1 MADVNPPVGRSGG
14 EKLARDAKAALAR
27 EEAALEDAG
36 KAVTSVEGTA
46 AEVKAL
52 RGRLSKIMRG
62 VVDAIGKGETPPLG
76 RNAGATL
83 SALERHGILES
94 VPGGGRELTALG
106 RQVAGL
112 EQAATEAERLG
123 KRAQAAQERIRG
135 VEQYDQPIGPPRK
148 VRYRVRPRKAGG
160 ATLGIFDLQ
169 ANRFGSENFLS
180 RARADIV
187 AGIGNETGRLPS
199 QYGAEVERQAARQRR
214 EAQRAEK
221 QRAVDAERAAQRA
234 RYRQHLA
241 APTDMRDF
249 AAKLRRETYEG
260 AAKLGEQQGARPPGI
275 SDAEWSGLRRARIS
289 QADEAAGKRAPWI
302 ERSSATHL
310 EAVRRVS
317 QNVGDVKTTEFID
330 RLLQSRMAAAVDEAT
345 APAKRARAK
354 PNQYAEPIG
363 PDKNRFLREAKS
375 RTAAEHR
382 AAVEEN
388 QQAQELARQRDGQLK
403 AARTKLRKLNDTPSW
418 MLPTSGDRESH
429 ARRTELAEAAVPR
442 AEEKAREARAA
453 AKRAADRATETAVVA
468 KDARVRA
475 NAARDA
481 AAPPPK
487 QTAADPEAARTKA
500 QEEGAKKRA
509 TLRKAEG
516 QDVKKA
522 LGDSAKDVEAAA
534 KRNEADVI
542 AAQQRNAEHQRRVA
556 AGQVPPV
563 GSPEAEAAAAQ
574 ERAADAERKRALE
587 RRSRALVPRTQANAG
602 APITEGPRFGQYP
615 YAPIGH
621 RQGRTTSAGDGG
633 DRRQLQSSGATRS
646 APPPPSSPAG
656 RPFRSPCSPRWTAS
670 ARSARARSPRARASA
685 AAARHLQRRRRPGA
699 GAFRGLSG
707 SSTSRS
713 TRSPTRLRAWARSS
727 RTCPTPSTPPPRRCT
742 RSRSAASTSRRRHAN
757 LNAIANGFGVQSG
770 GAAALLRPD
779 QPGAEPVW
787 HHDRQHGGRRRQGR
801 RHVPQRRRRLLL
813 PARAHRHRPADDGP
827 HRREH
832 RHGHPALRRLHP
844 AAEEPGG
851 AARVRHRPDKGI
863 EQHLHAGVQGRAAPA
878 GEGAAAPR
886 HRAVLAAVRL
896 LLRPDPAELQEV
908 PADPAGD
915 VAGGEQGLRRERAR
929 EDHGAARRAH
939 QVDRHQADVEAA
951 NRRRVAANLKADQA
965 HKLTVKAEQEL
976 TASVDAEAAAV
987 AARGRKA
994 GAAAIVAEN
1003 NAREGFYADST
1014 AGAPTTAPVLRGK
1027 APLADVG
1034 TGAEAAGAT
1043 EAVAVEQ
1050 AAVAEGAARGRI
1062 GRMGEGLAKY
1072 SKSAIALSKTGTAV
1086 AGVAVGAGRAAVS
1099 AGGALLRGAAAI
1111 GASLGPID
1119 VALIGLLAFY
1129 EAFKSASAEAERQK
1143 AKLRAAASDPGALRR
1158 LADSGD
1164 VDAFRSQA
1172 ARVQAFILEAQRAS
1186 GHQLT
1191 IAQIRAGHTQRLAA
1205 AGGSVKAQTAATENA
1220 LAEARDSYIAH
1231 LPNTAANRG
1240 SKATLS
1246 AYIKQ
1251 LKAQLRDL
1259 QATGNQINQAI
1270 ADLNSP
1276 EDFQAFSESLTSRI
1290 GLRGRVGVTDPA
1302 KAAKERIRAAKLLT
1316 DGTFTPAQAL
1326 QAIQDAE
1333 ASVLDPAKKQLEEML
1348 AVARTPQQVQAAHSQ
1363 YYKTARGVQG
1373 VGLIRG
1379 ALGLAQR
1386 NVLRLQRDLS
1396 AAQPEPAAQT
1406 GVPSGLGGLT
1416 AKESKRGQTIQSIRQ
1431 SITFQNGIIRTLLR
1445 LLGVS
1450 TRGLNAI
1457 NHEEDQAN
1465 YDTHAERFD
1474 QNTQL
1479 LISRQT
1485 TPAGKQQV
1493 AVERAREK
1501 LRRVNGGI
1509 KKGLDKVG
1517 SRVNAQV
1524 DLNNTL
1530 QADAEQ
1536 AAADAEA
1543 HFEAQLGV
1551 ASAKLA
1557 AGGASDLTISQDAV
1571 SKAQQI
1577 YQHIAGIKG
1586 ADSTE
1591 ALTALENVYRS
1602 KEALNNLVKQQAKA
1616 LYDSVFTLR
1625 ESKTD
1630 NPIKIDR
1637 LEYRHAQGVLR
1648 RGGFETAAERN
1659 EAKANVHTSKRK
1671 LEDDVRNRKIE
1682 SLDFEVQ
1689 IGKLTVQQ
1697 EIAALQRL
1705 LATTKKG
1712 TEARRD
1718 LRRKI
1723 LGLKH
1728 DLAQDS
1734 GLDLDVGS
1742 VRLPTAYEIRRLVK
1756 GERKGI
1762 NVTQSYATTVHV
1774 SSNVDIAKVGD
1785 AMERHHK
1792 GAGKAIAHATG
1803 MI

>member
-1 MADVNPPVGRSGG
+1 
-14 EKLARDAKAALAR
+14 
-27 EEAALEDAG
+27 
-36 KAVTSVEGTA
+36 
-46 AEVKAL
+46 
-52 RGRLSKIMRG
+52 
-62 VVDAIGKGETPPLG
+62 
-76 RNAGATL
+76 
-83 SALERHGILES
+83 
-94 VPGGGRELTALG
+94 
-106 RQVAGL
+106 
-112 EQAATEAERLG
+112 
-123 KRAQAAQERIRG
+123 
-135 VEQYDQPIGPPRK
+135 
-148 VRYRVRPRKAGG
+148 
-160 ATLGIFDLQ
+160 
-169 ANRFGSENFLS
+169 
-180 RARADIV
+180 
-187 AGIGNETGRLPS
+187 
-199 QYGAEVERQAARQRR
+199 
-214 EAQRAEK
+214 
-221 QRAVDAERAAQRA
+221 
-234 RYRQHLA
+234 
-241 APTDMRDF
+241 
-249 AAKLRRETYEG
+249 
-260 AAKLGEQQGARPPGI
+260 
-275 SDAEWSGLRRARIS
+275 
-289 QADEAAGKRAPWI
+289 
-302 ERSSATHL
+302 
-310 EAVRRVS
+310 
-317 QNVGDVKTTEFID
+317 
-330 RLLQSRMAAAVDEAT
+330 
-345 APAKRARAK
+345 
-354 PNQYAEPIG
+354 
-363 PDKNRFLREAKS
+363 
-375 RTAAEHR
+375 
-382 AAVEEN
+382 
-388 QQAQELARQRDGQLK
+388 
-403 AARTKLRKLNDTPSW
+403 
-418 MLPTSGDRESH
+418 
-429 ARRTELAEAAVPR
+429 
-442 AEEKAREARAA
+442 
-453 AKRAADRATETAVVA
+453 
-468 KDARVRA
+468 
-475 NAARDA
+475 
-481 AAPPPK
+481 
-487 QTAADPEAARTKA
+487 
-500 QEEGAKKRA
+500 
-509 TLRKAEG
+509 
-516 QDVKKA
+516 
-522 LGDSAKDVEAAA
+522 
-534 KRNEADVI
+534 
-542 AAQQRNAEHQRRVA
+542 
-556 AGQVPPV
+556 
-563 GSPEAEAAAAQ
+563 
-574 ERAADAERKRALE
+574 
-587 RRSRALVPRTQANAG
+587 
-602 APITEGPRFGQYP
+602 
-615 YAPIGH
+615 
-621 RQGRTTSAGDGG
+621 
-633 DRRQLQSSGATRS
+633 
-646 APPPPSSPAG
+646 
-656 RPFRSPCSPRWTAS
+656 
-670 ARSARARSPRARASA
+670 
-685 AAARHLQRRRRPGA
+685 
-699 GAFRGLSG
+699 
-707 SSTSRS
+707 
-713 TRSPTRLRAWARSS
+713 
-727 RTCPTPSTPPPRRCT
+727 
-742 RSRSAASTSRRRHAN
+742 
-757 LNAIANGFGVQSG
+757 
-770 GAAALLRPD
+770 
-779 QPGAEPVW
+779 
-787 HHDRQHGGRRRQGR
+787 
-801 RHVPQRRRRLLL
+801 
-813 PARAHRHRPADDGP
+813 
-827 HRREH
+827 
-832 RHGHPALRRLHP
+832 
-844 AAEEPGG
+844 
-851 AARVRHRPDKGI
+851 
-863 EQHLHAGVQGRAAPA
+863 
-878 GEGAAAPR
+878 
-886 HRAVLAAVRL
+886 
-896 LLRPDPAELQEV
+896 
-908 PADPAGD
+908 
-915 VAGGEQGLRRERAR
+915 
-929 EDHGAARRAH
+929 
-939 QVDRHQADVEAA
+939 
-951 NRRRVAANLKADQA
+951 
-965 HKLTVKAEQEL
+965 
-976 TASVDAEAAAV
+976 
-987 AARGRKA
+987 
-994 GAAAIVAEN
+994 
-1003 NAREGFYADST
+1003 
-1014 AGAPTTAPVLRGK
+1014 
-1027 APLADVG
+1027 
-1034 TGAEAAGAT
+1034 
-1043 EAVAVEQ
+1043 
-1050 AAVAEGAARGRI
+1050 
-1062 GRMGEGLAKY
+1062 
-1072 SKSAIALSKTGTAV
+1072 
-1086 AGVAVGAGRAAVS
+1086 
-1099 AGGALLRGAAAI
+1099 
-1111 GASLGPID
+1111 
-1119 VALIGLLAFY
+1119 
-1129 EAFKSASAEAERQK
+1129 
-1143 AKLRAAASDPGALRR
+1143 
-1158 LADSGD
+1158 
-1164 VDAFRSQA
+1164 
-1172 ARVQAFILEAQRAS
+1172 
-1186 GHQLT
+1186 
-1191 IAQIRAGHTQRLAA
+1191 
-1205 AGGSVKAQTAATENA
+1205 
-1220 LAEARDSYIAH
+1220 
-1231 LPNTAANRG
+1231 
-1240 SKATLS
+1240 
-1246 AYIKQ
+1246 
-1251 LKAQLRDL
+1251 
-1259 QATGNQINQAI
+1259 
-1270 ADLNSP
+1270 
-1276 EDFQAFSESLTSRI
+1276 
-1290 GLRGRVGVTDPA
+1290 LRGRVGVTDPA